1 LEILYSRPSE
11 CLLPEIHT
19 DRVILR
25 QLLIQILGNAIRSAH
40 GGRLAL
46 ALASG
51 EGEVQLQFA
60 VISHRPEARRILD
73 RSATELGLTLGA
85 RLEET
90 PGPGEDE
97 LRICLHLPVKRWHLA
112 LLIDNDRDLGD
123 LFRRYLVGE
132 NWDLVAVQNADDG
145 LRSAMQLH
153 PDVVILDVIMPDRDG
168 WDMLAQLRS
177 SPQTQDI
184 PVIVCSVLP
193 QPELALRLGADVF
206 LPKPVDQLTL
216 LKALRA
222 LEPERP
228 ESPKPRI

>member
-1 LEILYSRPSE
+1 LEVLYSRPSE

-25 QLLIQILGNAIRSAH
+25 QLLIQILGNAIHSAH
-40 GGRLAL
+40 GRRLAL

-90 PGPGEDE
+90 PGPGGDE